1 MAYMDDAAVERER
14 VRQKLLANAPPI
26 ALGDAARQQMPL
38 PAPTSAEASPGSPF
52 DAVMQQLGSLNLA
65 PGGVQQTPG
74 TPLQA
79 PQVSP
84 RISAPG
90 SSTWKNDD
98 TLGKILTGAGSGIA
112 DLLKRLQQP
121 AARPGAPS
129 PQQLIPGLQPPI
141 DASKAMPGT
150 PAARAY
156 MQQHTPGPGVT
167 GVERPPQGPSESAT
181 LADQRKPYAAQLD
194 ANPALKERLA
204 AVMLAEE
211 GGDPTA
217 RTALAESALNRGVSR
232 GIPSLD
238 AVVDPNY
245 YAVFRD
251 GGYQKALGR
260 LRSDPQLRAQVYSDM
275 DRASHGG
282 SNVSNLATDNAS
294 GQVAANA
301 KTNSTHTWTAGNGET
316 FTRKDVR
323 PDVHGAQA
331 VARTKD
337 WANNTTGAMA
347 TEKPATTQ
355 VATTSANAPTQQA
368 KPLGEPPSWFSKETL
383 GTPSTLQPGAPLP
396 PSGGFV
402 DTVQPGGPPR
412 PDANASNMSIQPGQ
426 PATPPQAPAV
436 APQPPPQTPPPTPP
450 QAPPPQAARPA
461 PPSGVDA
468 AHKVLDTKVSDLV
481 KQFAPD
487 QAGSVP
493 AFIGDKTLRQAIQT
507 PMIGGQVRSQLTP
520 YLSKLGLN
528 PQDFEK
534 AVSSPPA
541 APGKRSEGTSDATDF
556 SARSRTPP
564 GEPPAPGPGELP
576 TQLPGAV
583 RPVDVPKGPQP
594 TITPEMMK
602 AIENAVKDQGRPPGL
617 QAPPPGAL
625 PVPPADTGPPVP
637 GLPGAAPGAP
647 GVGPGVSLPA
657 PVSPLMV
664 TPGSQGNPI
673 AMAGV
678 APEMPNALQP
688 PIPYSDMQGW
698 GWNTGSTAPAWG
710 GWTMGGF
717 DGGLG
722 GFSGGE

>member
-1 MAYMDDAAVERER
+1 
-14 VRQKLLANAPPI
+14 
-26 ALGDAARQQMPL
+26 
-38 PAPTSAEASPGSPF
+38 
-52 DAVMQQLGSLNLA
+52 
-65 PGGVQQTPG
+65 
-74 TPLQA
+74 
-79 PQVSP
+79 
-84 RISAPG
+84 
-90 SSTWKNDD
+90 
-98 TLGKILTGAGSGIA
+98 
-112 DLLKRLQQP
+112 
-121 AARPGAPS
+121 
-129 PQQLIPGLQPPI
+129 
-141 DASKAMPGT
+141 
-150 PAARAY
+150 
-156 MQQHTPGPGVT
+156 
-167 GVERPPQGPSESAT
+167 
-181 LADQRKPYAAQLD
+181 
-194 ANPALKERLA
+194 
-204 AVMLAEE
+204 
-211 GGDPTA
+211 
-217 RTALAESALNRGVSR
+217 
-232 GIPSLD
+232 
-238 AVVDPNY
+238 
-245 YAVFRD
+245 
-251 GGYQKALGR
+251 
-260 LRSDPQLRAQVYSDM
+260 
-275 DRASHGG
+275 
-282 SNVSNLATDNAS
+282 
-294 GQVAANA
+294 
-301 KTNSTHTWTAGNGET
+301 
-316 FTRKDVR
+316 
-323 PDVHGAQA
+323 
-331 VARTKD
+331 
-337 WANNTTGAMA
+337 
-347 TEKPATTQ
+347 
-355 VATTSANAPTQQA
+355 
-368 KPLGEPPSWFSKETL
+368 
-383 GTPSTLQPGAPLP
+383 
-396 PSGGFV
+396 
-402 DTVQPGGPPR
+402 
-412 PDANASNMSIQPGQ
+412 MSIQPGQ

-436 APQPPPQTPPPTPP
+436 APQPAPQT
-450 QAPPPQAARPA
+450 PPQAARPA

-534 AVSSPPA
+534 AVNSPPA

-556 SARSRTPP
+556 CAQSRTPP
-564 GEPPAPGPGELP
+564 GTPENVPLPQPGPRTENRNDAQVDLNMTPQERALYDRHLGNLYGSGGVDNPNGSRSTLYQANVDIDGKSYNIPTVYDGKIVPVDEAVARAKAQGLDKFPSYATPDAAEARYGQMHDYMDKDTGAYFKGRQPGPPAPGPGELP

-625 PVPPADTGPPVP
+625 PVPPAETGPPMP

-710 GWTMGGF
+710 GWSLGGF